1 MLNLKFTRHRW
12 FHILLASVVAITI
25 ALGQPTL
32 SHAFRLGDLIGPVF
46 QSIQLGNLSDQQ
58 EMEFGKQINS
68 DIVRQVKISTNTE
81 VIRYVNEIGQRLAA
95 QSDRPRI
102 TYTFQVV
109 DDDGINAFATMG
121 GWVYVNKGL
130 LKAADNEA
138 QLASVMGHE
147 IGHITG
153 KHAIRQMRTD
163 LTRQGIMNAAGL
175 KSAIAKIGVEL
186 ALRRP
191 RSRRDEY
198 DADRRGLV
206 NLGNAGYAQSEAV
219 AFMQKLVK
227 GGSPPTILNTH
238 PNASDRVT
246 EMQKQIRSQPSAA
259 NGGLDGTTYKNR
271 LQAMRI

>member
-12 FHILLASVVAITI
+12 FHVLLASVVAATI

-32 SHAFRLGDLIGPVF
+32 SQALNLGELLGPVI
-46 QSIQLGNLSDQQ
+46 QSVQLGNLSDQQ
-58 EMEFGKQINS
+58 EIELGRDLNKGILRE
-68 DIVRQVKISTNTE
+68 VRISNNTE
-81 VIRYVNEIGQRLAA
+81 VTRYVNEIGQRLAA
-95 QSDRPRI
+95 QSDRPRL

-138 QLASVMGHE
+138 QLASVIGHE

-198 DADRRGLV
+198 DADRRGVV
-206 NLGNAGYAQSEAV
+206 NLAKAGYAQSEAV
-219 AFMQKLVK
+219 AFMQKLVR
-227 GGSPPTILNTH
+227 GSSLPTMLNTH

-246 EMQKQIRSQPSAA
+246 EMQKLIRSQPSAA